1 MVAWADRFDLEKQ
14 VTFYLSYHDNKV
26 NQWIHFACIWQIFVS
41 ALCMFASLEAFAE
54 APSLLQALP
63 FGQYLLLN
71 PSCVLAGVY
80 MAWYILLDHVAGSI
94 GAMLVFG
101 CYLFANFFVQDY
113 APANFEVPGWQ
124 VALGVHCF
132 AWIMQF
138 IGHGV
143 FERRKPA
150 LFDSLD
156 QALVTAPMFVL
167 LEALFAFGYRPDLY
181 KRVSA
186 AAKENIKAFRATGKT
201 L

>member
-14 VTFYLSYHDNKV
+14 
-26 NQWIHFACIWQIFVS
+26 IFIT
-41 ALCMFASLEAFAE
+41 ALCLFASLEPFAE
-54 APSLLQALP
+54 PPRFAASLP
-63 FGQYLLLN
+63 Y
-71 PSCVLAGVY
+71 V
-80 MAWYILLDHVAGSI
+80 
-94 GAMLVFG
+94 LVFI
-101 CYLFANFFVQDY
+101 CYLFANFFVQVY
-113 APANFEVPGWQ
+113 APNNFERPGWQ
-124 VALGVHCF
+124 IALGVHCF

-167 LEALFAFGYRPDLY
+167 LEALFAFGYRPELY

-186 AAKENIKAFRATGKT
+186 AAKANIKAFRATGKT

>member
-14 VTFYLSYHDNKV
+14 VTFYLSYHDNKI
-26 NQWIHFACIWQIFVS
+26 NQYIHFACIWQIFIS
-41 ALCMFASLEAFAE
+41 ALCMFASLEEFSDPPSFA
-54 APSLLQALP
+54 ASLP
-63 FGQYLLLN
+63 YGQYMLLN
-71 PSCVLAGVY
+71 PSCILAGVY
-80 MAWYILLDHVAGSI
+80 MVWYILLDYVAGSL
-94 GAMLVFG
+94 GAVLIFIS
-101 CYLFANFFVQDY
+101 YLFANYFVQDY
-113 APANFEVPGWQ
+113 APNQFEHPGWQ
-124 VALGVHCF
+124 IALGVHSF

-167 LEALFAFGYRPDLY
+167 LEALFAFGYRPELY

-186 AAKENIKAFRATGKT
+186 AAKANIKAFRAAGKT

>member
-26 NQWIHFACIWQIFVS
+26 NQCIHFVCIWQIFVS
-41 ALCMFASLEAFAE
+41 ALCLFASLEPFADPPGV
-54 APSLLQALP
+54 ASWLP
-63 FGQYLLLN
+63 YGQYVLLN
-71 PSCVLAGVY
+71 PSCVVAGVY
-80 MAWYILLDHVAGSI
+80 MAWYIMLDRRAGSI
-94 GAMLVFG
+94 GAALVFIS
-101 CYLFANFFVQDY
+101 YLFANFFVQDL
-113 APANFEVPGWQ
+113 APNNFKRPGWQ

-132 AWIMQF
+132 AWVVQF

-167 LEALFAFGYRPDLY
+167 LEALFALGYRPELY
-181 KRVSA
+181 QRVSA

>member
-14 VTFYLSYHDNKV
+14 VTFYLSYHDNKI
-26 NQWIHFACIWQIFVS
+26 NQIIHFACIWQIFIS
-41 ALCMFASLEAFAE
+41 ALCMFASLEAFADQ
-54 APSLLQALP
+54 PKALAWLP
-63 FGQYLLLN
+63 YSQYILLN
-71 PSCVLAGVY
+71 PSCILAGVY
-80 MAWYILLDHVAGSI
+80 MIWYIQLDHVAGSL
-94 GAMLVFG
+94 GAALVFIS
-101 CYLFANFFVQDY
+101 YIFANFFVQDY
-113 APANFEVPGWQ
+113 APKNFDRPGWQ
-124 VALGVHCF
+124 IALGVHCF

-167 LEALFAFGYRPDLY
+167 LEALFAFGYRPELY
-181 KRVSA
+181 KRVTA
-186 AAKENIKAFRATGKT
+186 EAKANIKAFRATGKT